1 MVITQ
6 RNMEFL
12 RKAVKVGNSAG
23 VILHKRLLGSEVKIS
38 VVNMPIDI
46 KKEVIRLIGDYFR
59 DILGIYITNK
69 KPIEALVISDDIKKI
84 IEDEKLKAIL
94 VPLAQIKKDI
104 KTNFALR
111 NKLEKVKIDDVILN
125 KDLLFKLQK
134 EARSL

>member
-1 MVITQ
+1 
-6 RNMEFL
+6 MEFL

-23 VILHKRLLGSEVKIS
+23 VILPKRLLGSEVRVI

>member
-1 MVITQ
+1 
-6 RNMEFL
+6 MEFL

-23 VILHKRLLGSEVKIS
+23 VILPKKLLGSEVKIS

-46 KKEVIRLIGDYFR
+46 KKEAVRLVGDYFR

-69 KPIEALVISDDIKKI
+69 KPAEVLVISDDIKKI
-84 IEDEKLKAIL
+84 VEDEKVKAIL

-111 NKLEKVKIDDVILN
+111 NRLEKVKIEDVILN
-125 KDLLFKLQK
+125 KDLLSKLQK
-134 EARSL
+134 EARNL

>member
-1 MVITQ
+1 
-6 RNMEFL
+6 MEFL

-23 VILHKRLLGSEVKIS
+23 VILPKRLLGSEVRVI

-134 EARSL
+134 EARNL

>member
-1 MVITQ
+1 
-6 RNMEFL
+6 MEFL

-23 VILHKRLLGSEVKIS
+23 VILPKRLLGSEVKIS

-134 EARSL
+134 EARNL